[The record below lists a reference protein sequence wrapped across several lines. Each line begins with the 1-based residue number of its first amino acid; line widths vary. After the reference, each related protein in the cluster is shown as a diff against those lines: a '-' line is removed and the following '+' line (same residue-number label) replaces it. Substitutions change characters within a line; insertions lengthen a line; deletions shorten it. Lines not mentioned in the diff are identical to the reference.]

1 MNAYTNELGVTYV
14 AIDAVNN
21 CEGCDLRIP
30 EQHYGCTRLEVSCAP
45 EDRPDGRNVIWKSVG
60 ECVDPVSIELTFAA
74 TDRIDA
80 VRNTVAR
87 LRAVYEPHFTVGKT
101 EITRRGDHI
110 IVSIPLG
117 AKLDR

>member
-1 MNAYTNELGVTYV
+1 MTLT
-14 AIDAVNN
+14 
-21 CEGCDLRIP
+21 
-30 EQHYGCTRLEVSCAP
+30 H
-45 EDRPDGRNVIWKSVG
+45 
-60 ECVDPVSIELTFAA
+60 IELTFAA

-110 IVSIPLG
+110 IVSIPVG
-117 AKLDR
+117 TRK

>member
-1 MNAYTNELGVTYV
+1 GFE
-14 AIDAVNN
+14 
-21 CEGCDLRIP
+21 
-30 EQHYGCTRLEVSCAP
+30 
-45 EDRPDGRNVIWKSVG
+45 RPRPRK
-60 ECVDPVSIELTFAA
+60 PVSVTGQNGRCRMLTHIELTFAA

-117 AKLDR
+117 AK

>member
-1 MNAYTNELGVTYV
+1 MNEYTNELGVRYV
-14 AIDAVNN
+14 AVDSIDATK
-21 CEGCDLRIP
+21 CEGCAHNFMSKTCSSVP
-30 EQHYGCTRLEVSCAP
+30 YFCCP
-45 EDRPDGRNVIWKSVG
+45 EDRDDGRNVIWVEAMEG
-60 ECVDPVSIELTFAA
+60 TLTHIELTFAA

-110 IVSIPLG
+110 IASIPLG
-117 AKLDR
+117 AK

>member
-1 MNAYTNELGVTYV
+1 MNTYTDKHGIEYA
-14 AIDAVNN
+14 AIPSITVDS
-21 CEGCDLRIP
+21 CDGCVHALSD
-30 EQHYGCTRLEVSCAP
+30 QGCIKVPHCCAA
-45 EDRPDGRNVIWKSVG
+45 EDRDDGRDVVWVHADNF
-60 ECVDPVSIELTFAA
+60 VDPVSIELTFAA

-110 IVSIPLG
+110 IVSIPVG
-117 AKLDR
+117 VRK